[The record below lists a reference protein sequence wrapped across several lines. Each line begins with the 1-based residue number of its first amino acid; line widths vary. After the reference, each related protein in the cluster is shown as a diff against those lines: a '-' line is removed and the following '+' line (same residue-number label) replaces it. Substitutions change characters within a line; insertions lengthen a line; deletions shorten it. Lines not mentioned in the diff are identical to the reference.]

1 MSRVGEKPIPVP
13 AGVKVDVSGNSVS
26 VAGPKGDLKMDLPY
40 GIGVLEEDGVLLVER
55 VRQDRKTRSLH
66 GLMRTLVANMVH
78 GVSEGFTKALVIHGT
93 GYRAAASG
101 SSLNL
106 TIGYSHPVQMEI
118 PAGIEVETPSPTRII
133 VRGAD
138 KQLVGQVAAN
148 IRSVRSPEPYHG
160 FGIRY
165 DGERVR
171 MKEGKSAASAG

>member
-13 AGVKVDVSGNSVS
+13 SGVEVGISNDRVSIS
-26 VAGPKGDLKMDLPY
+26 GPKGELQQVLPQ
-40 GIGVLEEDGVLLVER
+40 GVAIREEDGVLTLQR
-55 VRQDRKTRSLH
+55 RHNDRKTRALH

-78 GVSEGFTKALVIHGT
+78 GVSEGFAKALVIHGT
-93 GYRAAASG
+93 GYRAAVSG
-101 SSLNL
+101 STLNI
-106 TIGYSHPVQMEI
+106 TIGFSHPVAMEI
-118 PAGIEVETPSPTRII
+118 PEDLEVETPSPTRII

-138 KQLVGQVAAN
+138 KQRVGQLAAD
-148 IRSVRSPEPYHG
+148 IRSIRPPEPYHG